1 MHHVD
6 TLDLLGILFS
16 VQDTL
21 EGIGMGADL
30 AVFAAIIIFVGGLV
44 FWVLM
49 VCAGLHA
56 MYRGILRL
64 WDVAYD
70 ARFRRRVRA
79 AK

>member
-6 TLDLLGILFS
+6 TLDLLGILFNI
-16 VQDTL
+16 QDTL

-30 AVFAAIIIFVGGLV
+30 AVFAAIMIFVGGLV

-49 VCAGLHA
+49 ACAGLHA
-56 MYRGILRL
+56 MYRGILKA
-64 WDVAYD
+64 WDAAYD
-70 ARFRRRVRA
+70 AVSRRRVRA